1 MNQEIRL
8 SREERVAAIAQMV
21 DALRASQ
28 TASDMMDEAF
38 CDFLGINRTDGR
50 CLDVIDRLGEI
61 TAGQLATEVG
71 LTTGAVTAMV
81 DRLESAG
88 LLQRKRDPSDRRK
101 VLIEMTDEAKQITT
115 EIYGQMAQATA
126 PFISQLTDRD
136 LVTLISF
143 FYASR
148 DVNVELAKQVRSR
161 TDKRKIPL
169 RQRLDQAKE
178 LKDDARALVK
188 LIKKEMKD
196 WVKVDFVV
204 GNSRWVQDDD
214 GRWVVEEESVSS
226 DV

>member
-1 MNQEIRL
+1 M
-8 SREERVAAIAQMV
+8 AAIDQMV

-50 CLDVIDRLGEI
+50 CLDVIDRLGEV

-81 DRLESAG
+81 DRLEAAG
-88 LLQRKRDPSDRRK
+88 LLQRNSDPTDRRK
-101 VLIEMTDEAKQITT
+101 VLIEMTAEAKQISM
-115 EIYGQMAQATA
+115 EIYGQMAHATA
-126 PFISQLTDRD
+126 PFVSQLSDRD
-136 LVTLISF
+136 LFTLISF
-143 FYASR
+143 FEASKR
-148 DVNVELAKQVRSR
+148 VSLELAESVRNR
-161 TDKRKIPL
+161 TDKRKVPL

-178 LKDDARALVK
+178 LTCDAKAFVK

-204 GNSRWVQDDD
+204 GNSRWVRDAK
-214 GRWVVEEESVSS
+214 GRWVEEQISS

>member
-1 MNQEIRL
+1 M
-8 SREERVAAIAQMV
+8 AAIDQMV

-50 CLDVIDRLGEI
+50 CLDVIDRLGEV

-81 DRLESAG
+81 DRLEAAG
-88 LLQRKRDPSDRRK
+88 LLQRNSDPTDRRK
-101 VLIEMTDEAKQITT
+101 VLIEMTAEAKQISM
-115 EIYGQMAQATA
+115 EIYGQMAHATA
-126 PFISQLTDRD
+126 PFVSQLSDRD
-136 LVTLISF
+136 LFTLISF
-143 FYASR
+143 FEASKR
-148 DVNVELAKQVRSR
+148 VSLELAESVRNR
-161 TDKRKIPL
+161 TDKRKVPL

-178 LKDDARALVK
+178 LTCDAKAFVK

-204 GNSRWVQDDD
+204 GNSRWVQDEK
-214 GRWVVEEESVSS
+214 GRWVEEQISS

>member
-1 MNQEIRL
+1 M
-8 SREERVAAIAQMV
+8 AAIDQMV

-50 CLDVIDRLGEI
+50 CLDVIDRLGEV

-81 DRLESAG
+81 DRLEAAG
-88 LLQRKRDPSDRRK
+88 LLQRNSDPTDRRK
-101 VLIEMTDEAKQITT
+101 VLIEMTAEAKQISM
-115 EIYGQMAQATA
+115 EIYGQMAHATA
-126 PFISQLTDRD
+126 PFVSQLSDRD
-136 LVTLISF
+136 LFTLISF
-143 FYASR
+143 FEASKR
-148 DVNVELAKQVRSR
+148 VSLELAESVRNR
-161 TDKRKIPL
+161 TDKRKVPL

-178 LKDDARALVK
+178 LTCDAKAFVK

-204 GNSRWVQDDD
+204 GNSRWVQDAK
-214 GRWVVEEESVSS
+214 GRWVEEQISS

>member
-1 MNQEIRL
+1 MNQEIQL
-8 SREERVAAIAQMV
+8 SREQRLAAIAQMV

-50 CLDVIDRLGEI
+50 CLDVVDRLGEV

-81 DRLESAG
+81 DRLERAG
-88 LLQRKRDPSDRRK
+88 LLERKSDPGDRRK
-101 VLIEMTDEAKQITT
+101 VLITMTEEAKQITS
-115 EIYGQMAQATA
+115 EIYGQMAHATA
-126 PFISQLTDRD
+126 PFVSQLSDQD

-148 DVNVELAKQVRSR
+148 DVNLELAKKVRSR

-169 RQRLDQAKE
+169 RLRLEQAKE
-178 LKDDARALVK
+178 LTKDAKALMK
-188 LIKKEMKD
+188 LIRNEMKD

-204 GNSRWVQDDD
+204 GNSRWVQDED
-214 GRWVVEEESVSS
+214 GRWVEENVSS

>member
-1 MNQEIRL
+1 M
-8 SREERVAAIAQMV
+8 AAIDQMV

-50 CLDVIDRLGEI
+50 CLDVIDRLGEL

-81 DRLESAG
+81 DRLEAAG
-88 LLQRKRDPSDRRK
+88 LLRRKSDPTDRRK
-101 VLIEMTDEAKQITT
+101 VLIAMTDEAKQITM
-115 EIYGQMAQATA
+115 EVYGQMAQATA
-126 PFISQLTDRD
+126 PFVSQLSDRD
-136 LVTLISF
+136 LITLISF

-148 DVNVELAKQVRSR
+148 DVNLELAKKVRNRTESR
-161 TDKRKIPL
+161 KVPL

-178 LKDDARALVK
+178 LTNDAKAFAK

-196 WVKVDFVV
+196 LVKVDFVI
-204 GNSRWVQDDD
+204 GDSRWVQDEN
-214 GRWVVEEESVSS
+214 GRWVEEKVNS
-226 DV
+226 DL